1 MPRRGAHRA
10 GILPGIRRILPP
22 VAALTL
28 FAAACSGGD
37 DSGADASNPTS
48 STDVGVATSDPTLQ
62 RAETTLPVEETVAI
76 GLVAPSAVDDGAFT
90 QSMVDS
96 LELLGDRRPVEIEIA
111 AELPDPDQ
119 ALPAARQLA
128 TDGADLVIVH
138 GSQFRRV
145 VEQLADEFPDVSF
158 AWGTEADDTG
168 RPNVFS
174 YSARSDQGG
183 YVNGVVAAGLTTSGL
198 IGAIGPIAVG
208 DAGRYLDGFQV
219 GVASVDAALAVNVTY
234 IDSYTDVGLAREA
247 AEVMT
252 AFGTDVLTGTSQIVA
267 GPIEVAAETG
277 IPWLGTQSSQ
287 VGRAPE
293 TVAAGQVYHWDVAL
307 TQMLEL
313 VDTGTMGGAL
323 DPLTLANG
331 GLTIEFN
338 PEFDLPADVRTAA
351 DDAIAGL
358 SDNSIET
365 GIA

>member
-1 MPRRGAHRA
+1 MPRRGANRA
-10 GILPGIRRILPP
+10 GILPGIRRVLPP

-28 FAAACSGGD
+28 LAAACSGGD
-37 DSGADASNPTS
+37 DPGADASNPTS

-62 RAETTLPVEETVAI
+62 RDETTLPVEETVAI

-96 LELLGDRRPVEIEIA
+96 LERLADRRAVEIEIVS
-111 AELPDPDQ
+111 ELPDPDQ

-208 DAGRYLDGFQV
+208 DAGRYLDGFQA

-267 GPIEVAAETG
+267 GPIQVAVETG
-277 IPWLGTQSSQ
+277 IPWVGTQSSP
-287 VGRAPE
+287 VGLAPQ
-293 TVAAGQVYHWDVAL
+293 TVAASQVYHWDVAL
-307 TQMLEL
+307 TQLLEL
-313 VDTGTMGGAL
+313 VDTGTTGGAL

-338 PEFDLPADVRTAA
+338 SEFDLPADVRTAA